1 MFALFAAL
9 FVYSLHAVTWFDV
22 AAAWVFFADRTIH
35 TVVQTL
41 TTSVPLRGMAFT
53 TNFVGV
59 MVLMRVS
66 LGSCLS
72 VADEAG

>member
-1 MFALFAAL
+1 MVRCCGGLGI
-9 FVYSLHAVTWFDV
+9 
-22 AAAWVFFADRTIH
+22 FFADRTIH

-72 VADEAG
+72 VADEVG